1 MRVKLTKTLLL
12 SSFFFLLILGLKAQN
27 EESHVKYSKGTY
39 LGKSSPL
46 SSWKFKEKKYADVA
60 EKKAAWKKDIK
71 GIPNFGDRGNAVRS
85 HADHILPKNGDPLV
99 KAQTQFS
106 KQKSVADEI
115 TILQDY
121 DAIDF
126 DEAQIWPPDCNGDIG
141 LNYYVEGTNGGGGSV
156 IHIYDK
162 NTGELVESATTTP
175 LWAELGTDPVG
186 DIYVYFDRFENRWVI
201 AEITFSSIL
210 MAVSES
216 DDPLG
221 SYNAYEFFTQGL
233 PDYPKFGNWDDAYY
247 ITTNEFNGFN
257 PIYALDKE
265 DLLTGANDVD
275 IIIFDPIPKWGNG
288 SIETNTPINFEGTIL
303 PNENTPF
310 AAFRMYDDEWP
321 GGGQDRLEYYQFTP
335 DFDDPDNST
344 FDGPFDIN
352 LAPFESNLCGY
363 GLFDCLEQP
372 DGSLVSAIHTV
383 IMNKIQYRNFGDY
396 ESILLNFSVDVTGS
410 DVAGV
415 RWVEL
420 RKESDS
426 SWNLYQE
433 GTMNLEDGVSRF
445 MGTITQDSKGN
456 ILLAYSTVSPDQFL
470 GVALTGRRV
479 SDDLGVMSF
488 QETTLIDGQ
497 SNNPVARWGDYFSIT
512 LDPQNDVTFWL
523 TSEYMPEDTDWATRV
538 TAMSIRRD
546 SIDAQVSAILTPKSG
561 AGLTSAEEV
570 SIRITNPGY
579 KAIENVPYGFMFEGD
594 VIETGVVEEVLEP
607 LESVE
612 RTFNTTVDMS
622 ALGTYSLKA
631 YTYME
636 DDENI
641 DNDTIRSFVKNIA
654 NIDIETSLAMNPTFS
669 CSEEQDFSAI
679 YTNVGFDT
687 IVSFDAQLYI
697 DDVLTSTI
705 PWEGTLLPNESTT
718 VLFESVM
725 TPTGVS
731 TIRFS
736 LTNPN
741 GGEDQIADNN
751 DAEFE
756 YDKLADGINANLSF
770 QSDGFPTETSW
781 EIVDANGMV
790 IYEGGGYSGINASE
804 DIDLCFEEACYEFRL
819 FDSFGDGWGGSQT
832 AFLEL
837 TQDDGIKAL
846 VLDNTSFGDL
856 WTQEF
861 CLPVSCDL
869 DVEVEYEDATGPNV
883 DDAAIFI
890 NFPAGNEQTMYSID
904 GGVTFQ
910 SSPLFTNLVQGDY
923 DIVVMDSFGCTYE
936 DTINV
941 IVGQKDLE
949 SSYSFTINPNPSF
962 GMIRLELEGYDGPN
976 ELRATIINMQGQKVS
991 SHQISKYSN
1000 GYRSTIFIPNLPNG
1014 QYYVSIEDDTF
1025 RELKAFIKQ

>member
-1 MRVKLTKTLLL
+1 MLA
-12 SSFFFLLILGLKAQN
+12 GLQGQN
-27 EESHVKYSKGTY
+27 NESHISHTKGKY
-39 LGKSSPL
+39 LGKSSAL
-46 SSWKFKEKKYADVA
+46 STWKFKQDKYSASSA
-60 EKKAAWKKDIK
+60 KKAAWKKDIK
-71 GIPNFGDRGNAVRS
+71 GIPNFGNRGNAVRS
-85 HADHILPKNGDPLV
+85 FEDHILPKNGDPLV
-99 KAQTQFS
+99 KAQTQYS
-106 KQKSVADEI
+106 KQKSLVDEI

-126 DEAQIWPPDCNGDIG
+126 NEAQIWPPDCNGDIG
-141 LNYYVEGTNGGGGSV
+141 LNYYMEGTNGGGGSI

-162 NTGELVESATTTP
+162 ITGELVESTTTTP
-175 LWAELGTDPVG
+175 LWSELGTSPVG
-186 DIYVYFDRFENRWVI
+186 DVYIYYDRFENRWII
-201 AEITFSSIL
+201 AEITFGSIL

-221 SYNAYEFFTQGL
+221 AYNAYEFFTQGL

-257 PIYALDKE
+257 PVYALDKD
-265 DLLTGANDVD
+265 DLLTGATDVD
-275 IIIFDPIPKWGNG
+275 IITFDPIPKWENG
-288 SIETNTPINFEGTIL
+288 SIETNTPINFEGTIM

-372 DGSLVSAIHTV
+372 NGALISAIHTV

-420 RKESDS
+420 RKEADAA
-426 SWNLYQE
+426 WYLYQE
-433 GTMNLEDGVSRF
+433 GTMNLEDGLSRF

-456 ILLAYSTVSPDQFL
+456 ILLAYSTVSPDDFL
-470 GVALTGRRV
+470 GVSLTGRRV
-479 SDDLGVMSF
+479 SDDLGVMTF
-488 QETTLIDGQ
+488 AETVLIDGEA
-497 SNNPVARWGDYFSIT
+497 NNPVARWGDYFSIT
-512 LDPQNDVTFWL
+512 VDPQNDATFWL
-523 TSEYMPEDTDWATRV
+523 TSEYMPSDSDWATRV

-546 SIDAQVSAILTPKSG
+546 SVDAQVSTILNPKSG
-561 AGLTSAEEV
+561 AGLTAAEEV
-570 SIRITNPGY
+570 TIRVTNPGY
-579 KAIENVPYGFMFEGD
+579 KAIENVPYGFIFEGA
-594 VIETGVVEEVLEP
+594 VIETGVIEEVIEP
-607 LESVE
+607 LASVE
-612 RTFNTTVDMS
+612 RTFTTAIDMS

-631 YTYME
+631 YTYLE
-636 DDENI
+636 NDENI
-641 DNDTIRSFVKNIA
+641 ANDTIRSFVKNIA
-654 NIDIETSLAMNPTFS
+654 NLDLQTNLLMNPTFS
-669 CSEEQDFSAI
+669 CSDEQDFMAS

-687 IVSFDAQLYI
+687 IVSFDAQLYV
-697 DDVLTSTI
+697 DDVITSTI
-705 PWEGTLLPNESTT
+705 PWTGSLLPNESTT
-718 VLFESVM
+718 VLFENIP

-736 LTNPN
+736 SANPN
-741 GGEDQIADNN
+741 GGMDEITDNN

-756 YDKLADGINANLSF
+756 YEKLANGINANLSF
-770 QSDGFPTETSW
+770 ASDGFPSETSW
-781 EIVDANGMV
+781 EIVDINGTV
-790 IYEGGGYSGINASE
+790 IYEGGGYTGFNATE
-804 DIDLCFEEACYEFRL
+804 NIDLCFEEACYEFRL

-837 TQDDGIKAL
+837 TQDDGVKAV

-861 CLPVSCDL
+861 CLPISCDL
-869 DVEVEYEDATGPNV
+869 DVEVEYEDATALNV
-883 DDAAIFI
+883 DDAAIYI
-890 NFPAGNEQTMYSID
+890 NFPAGNEATMYSID

-923 DIVVMDSFGCTYE
+923 DIVVLDAFGCTYE
-936 DTINV
+936 ESLSV
-941 IVGQKDLE
+941 IVGNKEITDA
-949 SSYSFTINPNPSF
+949 YVFTINPNPSF
-962 GMIRLELEGYDGPN
+962 GMIRVHLEGYDGPQQ
-976 ELRATIINMQGQKVS
+976 LRATIINMQGQKVG
-991 SHQISKYSN
+991 SHQINKFSD
-1000 GYRSTIFIPNLPNG
+1000 GYKSTIFIPNLPNG
-1014 QYYVSIEDDTF
+1014 QYYLSIEDDTF
-1025 RELKAFIKQ
+1025 RDLKAFIKQ